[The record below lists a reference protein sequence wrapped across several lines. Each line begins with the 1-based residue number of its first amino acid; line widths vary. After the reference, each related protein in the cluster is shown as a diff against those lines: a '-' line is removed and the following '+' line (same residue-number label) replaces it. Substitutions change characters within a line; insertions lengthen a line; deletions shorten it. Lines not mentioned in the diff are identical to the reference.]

1 MYIDPYEFLEGLQKI
16 DILILSNYWSL
27 MISDHGSKEDY
38 SVALFKVISS
48 RLQLTFSYNDVS

>member
-1 MYIDPYEFLEGLQKI
+1 MYIDSYEFLEGLQN
-16 DILILSNYWSL
+16 ILILSNYRSL
-27 MISDHGSKEDY
+27 IISDHGSKEDY